1 MNISELSIEDLTRL
15 LRQYEESSLQLK
27 AELKLQSHGKE
38 VLNEKISELR
48 KETQRQAQE
57 ITRLKDAARFDKAAA
72 EGLVKKNGILAHDL
86 NACRGEN
93 KNIKDEKEFYH
104 TKNMQ
109 LEQKLNADRSKR
121 LQLLHENELL
131 LQKLN
136 HTTNAKSDTETQFAQ
151 AQKELIMKTECLES
165 LTSLK
170 DAQKEFI
177 SKQFDDI
184 MNYTGETCD
193 LKAKLFRLAEEIR
206 KKDVLLNEYTMK
218 IRRLEDEC
226 HQLRKELFQLQQLT
240 HSRTRNRRQGGMLT
254 IPRNISPV
262 SRAKGANRSSSSSK
276 MLSTDLD
283 SIKKSDTA
291 PIQTLIENT
300 SLGVDKHKH
309 SSNGDTSARLGNS
322 VSKSLFVGSGLG
334 LRNSDFEQYHPKGS
348 AKSILRKVL
357 ESLD

>member
-104 TKNMQ
+104 TKTMQ

-136 HTTNAKSDTETQFAQ
+136 HTTNTKSDTETQFAQ
-151 AQKELIMKTECLES
+151 AQKELIMKTEYLCLS
-165 LTSLK
+165 TP
-170 DAQKEFI
+170 
-177 SKQFDDI
+177 
-184 MNYTGETCD
+184 N
-193 LKAKLFRLAEEIR
+193 
-206 KKDVLLNEYTMK
+206 
-218 IRRLEDEC
+218 
-226 HQLRKELFQLQQLT
+226 ELF
-240 HSRTRNRRQGGMLT
+240 
-254 IPRNISPV
+254 
-262 SRAKGANRSSSSSK
+262 
-276 MLSTDLD
+276 
-283 SIKKSDTA
+283 SIR
-291 PIQTLIENT
+291 
-300 SLGVDKHKH
+300 V
-309 SSNGDTSARLGNS
+309 
-322 VSKSLFVGSGLG
+322 
-334 LRNSDFEQYHPKGS
+334 
-348 AKSILRKVL
+348 
-357 ESLD
+357 